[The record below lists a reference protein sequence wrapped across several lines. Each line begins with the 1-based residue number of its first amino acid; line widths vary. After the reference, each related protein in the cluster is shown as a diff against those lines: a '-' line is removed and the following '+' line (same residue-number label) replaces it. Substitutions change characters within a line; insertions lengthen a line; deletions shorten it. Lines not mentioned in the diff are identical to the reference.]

1 MMNTRRDFFQNSLLS
16 FGILPLFNKFDFL
29 PRWDIVAKVVE
40 SFILNMDYEG
50 IKTKNS
56 RIYSIDICYDN
67 MAPDNKVGIYGLG
80 FEKNNRIRIVE
91 STKIDWLKRYNI
103 SSSTIINALSDYY
116 LKNGFSKSEPIIGSN
131 NYGSSEWGISVY
143 KENK

>member
-1 MMNTRRDFFQNSLLS
+1 MNTRREFFQNSLLS

-29 PRWDIVAKVVE
+29 PRWDIAAQVVE

-91 STKIDWLKRYNI
+91 SIKIHWLKRYNI

-131 NYGSSEWGISVY
+131 NYGSSEWGISVH

>member
-1 MMNTRRDFFQNSLLS
+1 MNTRRDFFQNSLLS